1 MGPTVGSE
9 TFAELASVY
18 AAVPFADKARKRRWA
33 EDYLGTFK
41 GDGMFRKLRVS
52 YHIC

>member
-1 MGPTVGSE
+1 MGPKVGSE

-33 EDYLGTFK
+33 EDSLVLSRVMVCFESLG
-41 GDGMFRKLRVS
+41 
-52 YHIC
+52 